1 MTAAAIPAAVVA
13 LLVWIIVEDLRLFRI
28 RNIAVA
34 GLVLLFGLDC
44 LAGGRT
50 ALLLPHAIFAA
61 VCFAGLAVVFAL
73 GAIGGGD
80 AKLLTAALLWVGPE
94 GCLVYAL
101 LLLSCTAIYVLGARF
116 ASWPARRRRS
126 GLVIPFGP
134 SIAASWLAFIPLLFW
149 L

>member
-1 MTAAAIPAAVVA
+1 MTAAAIPAAVAAV
-13 LLVWIIVEDLRLFRI
+13 LVWIMVEDLRRFRI

-34 GLVLLFGLDC
+34 ALALLFGLDC
-44 LAGGRT
+44 LAGGRM
-50 ALLLPHAIFAA
+50 ALLLPHAAFAA
-61 VCFAGLAVVFAL
+61 ACFAGLAVVFAM

-101 LLLSCTAIYVLGARF
+101 LLLPCTVIYVFGARF
-116 ASWPARRRRS
+116 AHWPARWRGS

-134 SIAASWLAFIPLLFW
+134 SIAASWLAFMLLLFW

>member
-1 MTAAAIPAAVVA
+1 MTAAAIPAAVAAV
-13 LLVWIIVEDLRLFRI
+13 LVWIIVEDLRRFRI
-28 RNIAVA
+28 RNVAVA

-44 LAGGRT
+44 LVGSRT
-50 ALLLPHAIFAA
+50 ALLLPHVVFAA
-61 VCFAGLAVVFAL
+61 ACFAALAVMFAL

-80 AKLLTAALLWVGPE
+80 AKLLTAALLWVGPG

-101 LLLSCTAIYVLGARF
+101 LLLPCTAVYVLGARF
-116 ASWPARRRRS
+116 ARWPARRRGS

-134 SIAASWLAFIPLLFW
+134 SIAVSWLAFMLLLFW